1 MKHGDLHSLSLDLQS
16 QIKLLNLSLVCQ
28 HKCAPHPNPSGRSG
42 YIHTGAVRPPLA
54 ARRTTSRIIMIMQNK
69 ARKFPPNM
77 FSAQAVNRRKAK
89 VFSLEIKNLNH
100 ST

>member
-16 QIKLLNLSLVCQ
+16 QIKLLNLSSIYLVSTNV
-28 HKCAPHPNPSGRSG
+28 HPILIPLVDQATSLQGL
-42 YIHTGAVRPPLA
+42 YALA
-54 ARRTTSRIIMIMQNK
+54 ARRTTSRIIMIIQNK

-100 ST
+100 TT